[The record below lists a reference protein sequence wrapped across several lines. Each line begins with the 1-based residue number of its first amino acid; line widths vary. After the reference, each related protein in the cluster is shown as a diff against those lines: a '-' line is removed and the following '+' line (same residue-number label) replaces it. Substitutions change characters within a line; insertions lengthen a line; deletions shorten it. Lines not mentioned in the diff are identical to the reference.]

1 MIFEQ
6 YHVSSRFRNLKC
18 SVTDAYIYNILFTE
32 CLITHSCYINTDTFT
47 ILYFPLTDKWFT
59 IISNSQL
66 FLTRSFLTRP
76 FLTRPFLIRSL
87 LSRSILTR
95 SYLARL
101 YLTRLFITQSLKKL
115 LLLDLL

>member
-76 FLTRPFLIRSL
+76 FLIRSL

-95 SYLARL
+95 SYLTRL
-101 YLTRLFITQSLKKL
+101 YLTRLFITKSLKKL